1 MLFYELAFV
10 IVLYTTLL
18 EKLWNS
24 KESFLTVGVSA
35 ISAIDL

>member
-1 MLFYELAFV
+1 MLFYELAFM

-18 EKLWNS
+18 EELWNS

-35 ISAIDL
+35 LSSIEL

>member
-18 EKLWNS
+18 EELWNS
-24 KESFLTVGVSA
+24 KERFLTVGVSA
-35 ISAIDL
+35 LSAIDL